1 VKLLKENYKLK
12 SLLLMTNNIL
22 FSFNKKQNKTIVKIF
37 VSIIF
42 VCFFQTS
49 FAQAP
54 WSVTS
59 TSNFASLP
67 VQSDGAQ
74 LVNTI
79 YHSKLL
85 HQDIGFVI
93 YLPAS
98 YFTSPE
104 NKFPLILN
112 LHGANTRY
120 FDYAGW
126 SIGEFT
132 SSMKTGMLPQT
143 IVVYPNGFSIKPD
156 GKNEG
161 GAYWMDYYDP
171 TGGTTPG
178 KCETTIITELIPYL
192 ENTYRIG
199 TKKENKAIVG
209 FSMGGYGAVR
219 FAMLSQ
225 KFGSC
230 TSIDGALRDIPNIKN
245 SGTKAASTFVA
256 ANNNDIATCEA
267 NCIHTIYAKNKAK
280 ARSVPFNIIT
290 SEGVE
295 WASGRSW
302 APDAESLAA
311 KMKTDGVTV
320 TYKFIPNLQH
330 NTSAFM
336 KVQKSEIMNFIAKY
350 LVSP

>member
-1 VKLLKENYKLK
+1 MCGMYEK
-12 SLLLMTNNIL
+12 SAPKFRNNRHWRTIKNFTIL
-22 FSFNKKQNKTIVKIF
+22 IF
-37 VSIIF
+37 FLCIF
-42 VCFFQTS
+42 QFG
-49 FAQAP
+49 FAEAP
-54 WSVTS
+54 WSVAS
-59 TSNFASLP
+59 TSNFATLP
-67 VQSDGAQ
+67 VQPDGAK
-74 LVNTI
+74 LINAT

-85 HQDIGFVI
+85 NQEIGFVI
-93 YLPAS
+93 YLPAT
-98 YFTSPE
+98 YFSSPE
-104 NKFPLILN
+104 KKFPLILN

-132 SSMKTGMLPQT
+132 SSMKTGILPQT

-199 TKKENKAIVG
+199 AKKENKAIMG

-219 FAMLSQ
+219 FAILSQ

-245 SGTKAASTFVA
+245 SGSKVVSTFVA
-256 ANNNDIATCEA
+256 ANNNDIVTCEA
-267 NCIHTIYAKNKAK
+267 NCIHTIYAKNKVKAK
-280 ARSVPFNIIT
+280 SVPFNIIT

-311 KMKTDGVTV
+311 KMKTDGVAV

-350 LVSP
+350 LISP